1 MAELDKLLSEINKLP
16 KPTDYSS
23 LYLLAQQA
31 FENGFRGMTVN
42 ELVVYLSNNLPDE
55 LTRSEFIYEEFPAG
69 SVLPD
74 PGRKAS
80 LFLGAGTYTTPGG
93 TLELTENFNIVGW
106 DGADWNKVLEVPI
119 EVVPPDNKIKDWTT
133 GTYSQGDQRIWNGQI
148 WAVDVAS
155 TDEEPGTGTGW
166 KEAIDSPKKEDVGVV
181 TYVQGQE
188 LV

>member
-55 LTRSEFIYEEFPAG
+55 LTRSEFIYEEYPDG
-69 SVLPD
+69 STLPD
-74 PGRKAS
+74 PGRQAS
-80 LFLGAGTYTTPGG
+80 IFLGPGTYTTPGG

-119 EVVPPDNKIKDWTT
+119 PPAENRIPGWEA
-133 GTYSQGDQRIWNGQI
+133 GTYNQGDQRIHKGQI
-148 WAVDVAS
+148 WSVDVAN
-155 TDEEPGTGTGW
+155 TTEEPGTG
-166 KEAIDSPKKEDVGVV
+166 
-181 TYVQGQE
+181 
-188 LV
+188 